1 MDPVSNDPRIYTPEN
16 VLRQAETAELVLGYK
31 KLTFYVD
38 EHGLLARMATPQT
51 AEFFL
56 SPSGGTLRDS
66 EMNIVAY
73 SAKYD
78 LYKGYGR
85 L

>member
-38 EHGLLARMATPQT
+38 EHGLLARTATAQT

>member
-1 MDPVSNDPRIYTPEN
+1 MDPVSTDPLIYTPEN
-16 VLRQAETAELVLGYK
+16 VLRQAETGPLVLGYK

-38 EHGLLARMATPQT
+38 DQGLLAKTATDHT
-51 AEFFL
+51 AQFFL
-56 SPSGGTLRDS
+56 SPSGGTLRDA